1 MDSPHSDEPNAVP
14 EADDA
19 DGAAETTGQ
28 ADAAPESAEPSVSR
42 HGPVMHWSAV
52 VAHEVLRW
60 VLRIALP
67 LVFAN
72 AIVRAFPYKAT
83 VEGIPFRVQATP
95 FTRLGFSAD
104 TTLGSWEFPHVDGL
118 PIGVH
123 LSPEDVDIL
132 RLTKDA
138 HPNTQEFVDQLKAGF
153 AAQVPQIIAWL
164 VGSAVIG
171 IALGLIASAALNMA
185 GRYLRGLPRHRH
197 ELRLRLRQLLA
208 AAVVAV
214 LVGGYGVLSF
224 DRDWIKQSRLT
235 GTLAAVQLF
244 PSQLEQ
250 FYSRQ
255 NKAYDALGAV
265 VGIQAALQARIDQQ
279 KTPDTAFNIMYI
291 SDMHLA
297 AEYPLVAQYVS
308 NFDVK
313 LIVSTGDESEF
324 GTANELTPSYLAPIR
339 QITAHTPML
348 WLAGNHDSPA
358 TEKTMASIPGVT
370 VLGSKTATGDGQ
382 YKVTGT
388 RVHAFGLTIG
398 GIPDPRVYGA
408 AGAYGSGEDK
418 VTNPLEQAAMDQALQ
433 NIEPKSYYDIF
444 ATHEPSAGDEIVSK
458 LSGRVRQI
466 NTGHTHA
473 QNASRDIQKDKVIN
487 LVEGSTGAGGLD
499 NINRPGVKTPIE
511 FSIES
516 VATNCQF
523 TKLLRF
529 QLADPSLPTDASAAA
544 VGDNVTVST
553 VYLTAQ
559 KIADGRTCDLAQG
572 VTAPKPLDEPQDSS
586 EGG

>member
-1 MDSPHSDEPNAVP
+1 MDSPNSDQTSGATNS
-14 EADDA
+14 EATGA
-19 DGAAETTGQ
+19 DVTMPDWRRLAHWAALVGQ
-28 ADAAPESAEPSVSR
+28 F
-42 HGPVMHWSAV
+42 
-52 VAHEVLRW
+52 VLRW

-72 AIVRAFPYKAT
+72 AIMRAFPYKAT
-83 VEGIPFRVQATP
+83 VAGIPFRVQATP
-95 FTRLGFSAD
+95 FTRVGFSAD

-123 LSPEDVDIL
+123 VSPEDVDIL

-138 HPNTQEFVDQLKAGF
+138 HPNTAEFVEQLKSGF
-153 AAQVPQIIAWL
+153 ADQVPQLLAWL
-164 VGSAVIG
+164 IGSAVIG
-171 IALGLIASAALNMA
+171 ILLGLLASAALNMA

-197 ELRLRLRQLLA
+197 ELRLRVRQLLG

-214 LVGGYGVLSF
+214 LVAGYGVLSF
-224 DRDWIKQSRLT
+224 DRDWTKQSRLT

-250 FYSRQ
+250 FYNRQ
-255 NKAYDALGAV
+255 NKAYSALGAV

-279 KTPDTAFNIMYI
+279 KTPDTAFNIMFI

-297 AEYPLVAQYVS
+297 AEYPLVEQYVA

-313 LIVSTGDESEF
+313 LIVNTGDESEF
-324 GTANELTPSYLAPIR
+324 GTASELTPSYLASLR
-339 QITAHTPML
+339 RITAHVPML
-348 WLAGNHDSPA
+348 WLAGNHDSPDIA
-358 TEKTMASIPGVT
+358 RIMGSIPGVT
-370 VLGSKTATGDGQ
+370 VLGKKVQLPNGD
-382 YKVTGT
+382 YRVTGS
-388 RVHAFGLTIG
+388 RVHAYGLTIG

-408 AGAYGSGEDK
+408 SGAYGSGEDK

-433 NIEPKSYYDIF
+433 GIEPASYFDIF
-444 ATHEPSAGDEIVSK
+444 ATHEPSAGADIAAK
-458 LSGRVRQI
+458 LPDRIRQL

-473 QNASRDIQKDKVIN
+473 QNATRDIQKDKIIN

-499 NINRPGVKTPIE
+499 NINRPGIKTPIE

-516 VATNCQF
+516 VATTCQF

-553 VYLTAQ
+553 VYLSPQ
-559 KIADGRTCDLAQG
+559 KIGDNRTCNLAQG
-572 VTAPKPLDEPQDSS
+572 VTATKPLNQPVDANEPSS
-586 EGG
+586 